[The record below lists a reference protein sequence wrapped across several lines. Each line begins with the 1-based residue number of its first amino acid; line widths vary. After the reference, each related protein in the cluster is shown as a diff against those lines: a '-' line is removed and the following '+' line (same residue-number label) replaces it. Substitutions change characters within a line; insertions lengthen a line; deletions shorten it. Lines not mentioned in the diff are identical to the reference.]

1 MPDAP
6 KGLGNRRQS
15 AGGTEHTGFKAV
27 EGNSP
32 SERRSSAGGTKSAN
46 GSRRASMSEQ
56 MADIVGQK
64 KTRLIDSDDLNVAM
78 LAGGRWNLKLVW
90 MGV

>member
-1 MPDAP
+1 
-6 KGLGNRRQS
+6 
-15 AGGTEHTGFKAV
+15 
-27 EGNSP
+27 
-32 SERRSSAGGTKSAN
+32 
-46 GSRRASMSEQ
+46 MSEQ

-90 MGV
+90 MGA